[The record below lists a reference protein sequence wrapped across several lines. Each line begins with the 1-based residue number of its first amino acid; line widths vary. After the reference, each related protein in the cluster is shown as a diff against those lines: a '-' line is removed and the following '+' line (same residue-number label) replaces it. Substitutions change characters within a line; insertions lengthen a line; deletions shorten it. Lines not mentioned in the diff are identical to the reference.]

1 MAENKVSLENFEELF
16 SQVLEVVDNGLGI
29 SKPADLTLPDN
40 PVTTGARVKSAED
53 WAAKMITNATNAGP
67 AWLKGTLSPRKH
79 PIEAAI
85 AANGKRKARLAEAE
99 RDESWLKSMA
109 RVDVDEMYRTIEL
122 VGETAYV
129 AGITARRGK
138 IENKI
143 GKLQPLVEA
152 LAKTIDGMPQDTDQ
166 QREARM
172 LAARRGMIQIGK
184 RMKGITT

>member
-1 MAENKVSLENFEELF
+1 MADHEVNLDNFSELF
-16 SQVLEVVDNGLGI
+16 AKVAETVDNSLGI
-29 SKPADLTLPDN
+29 SKEADLTLPDN
-40 PVTTGARVKSAED
+40 PVTTGTRVKSAAD
-53 WAAKMITNATNAGP
+53 WSDKMITNATNAGP
-67 AWLKGTLSPRKH
+67 AWLKGVLSPKKH

-109 RVDVDEMYRTIEL
+109 RVDVDEMYRTIEE
-122 VGETAYV
+122 VGESAYV

-143 GKLQPLVEA
+143 AKLQPLVEA
-152 LAKTIDGMPQDTDQ
+152 LAKTIDAMPQDTDQ

-172 LAARRGMIQIGK
+172 LAARRGMIIVGK
-184 RMKGITT
+184 KMKGIT